1 MVIEVRG
8 KRAKGIALLLAIL
21 GILAAPGVSR
31 SSPGKVDISARSLVR
46 VEGERLVIAKGD
58 VEIHYQDV
66 TLKADEVKL
75 HTDTKDLVATG
86 NVVLKENKGSLTC
99 DKLEFN
105 LDTKKG
111 VAMRARGFFS
121 PFYYLRGREIRKVGP
136 KKYIVEHGSFTTCKT
151 CSKKPNAAPDWSFK
165 SSHMEVEL
173 GKTATIHNVSGWI
186 KKIPVIYA
194 PYLKIP
200 LQNERKTGFLIPRVG
215 YSKTKGSFVKIPFYW
230 AISDYQDATFTLIP
244 YSRGTIRG
252 KAEYRYNLET
262 GKGFLSYDYIRKE
275 SERTQWSLWY
285 NHDQRL
291 PFNWRLL
298 AKADVQSDNEY
309 KKEDQDNFERRS
321 QQFSDSFVMLSK
333 SWGNNYLSAEF
344 RHKED
349 LENNYG
355 ERTIK
360 MPEIRYSLIDKRL
373 GNSPL
378 FFNLDSSFLH
388 YSRRQDSSD
397 IDWQLSRLDFHPQIA
412 LPYSPRPWI
421 SITPYYGFRET
432 IYTKRLS
439 SDGGLEKG
447 VITRSLYNAG
457 VTMRG
462 PLAHKYFSF
471 KGNKLKHYIVPEV
484 KYTYIPREDQKDI
497 PEFDE
502 IDNIKGENKINYSL
516 TQYLYKIES
525 NNHVIKM
532 VKFRVEQEFY
542 IDKARS
548 NHPNKEVLSPVWID
562 LDTHLAQGVEWNHQ
576 LTYDVYGNGVTR
588 WDTHLSLHPP
598 GKIWGLSGSYHYSK
612 DPDEKFLILE
622 PSLVLGPMYLWGA
635 IRYDAERNYMAEK
648 EARLT
653 WHSECWEISLS
664 FLSVDN
670 RGNDA
675 KDETKFS
682 FLVTLKGLGTI
693 GRKR

>member
-8 KRAKGIALLLAIL
+8 YRAQGIVVVLALLMLAL
-21 GILAAPGVSR
+21 LSGASWA
-31 SSPGKVDISARSLVR
+31 SSGRVAISARSLAR
-46 VEGERLVIAKGD
+46 VEAQHLVIARGD
-58 VEIHYQDV
+58 VEIHYQNV
-66 TLKADEVKL
+66 TLLADEVRL

-86 NVVLKENKGSLTC
+86 NVVLKENKGSLAC

-121 PFYYLRGREIRKVGP
+121 PFYYLKGQEIKKVGP
-136 KKYIVEHGSFTTCKT
+136 KKYVVEHGSFTTCKG
-151 CSKKPNAAPDWSFK
+151 CAKNPNKSPDWSFK
-165 SSHMEVEL
+165 SSHMVVEL
-173 GKTATIHNVSGWI
+173 GRSATITNMSGWI
-186 KKIPVIYA
+186 KKIPVIYT

-215 YSKTKGSFVKIPFYW
+215 YSKTKGAFVKIPFYW

-244 YSRGTIRG
+244 YSKGSIRG

-291 PFNWRLL
+291 PMGWRLL
-298 AKADVQSDNEY
+298 ASADVQSDNEY

-333 SWGNNYLSAEF
+333 SWGNNYLSGEF
-344 RHKED
+344 RYKED

-360 MPEIRYSLIDKRL
+360 MPEIKYSLIDKKL
-373 GNSPL
+373 GNTPL
-378 FFNLDSSFLH
+378 FANIDASFLH
-388 YSRRQDSSD
+388 YSRRQDSSK

-432 IYTKRLS
+432 VYTKRVS
-439 SDGGLEKG
+439 SDGSIEKG
-447 VITRSLYNAG
+447 TITRSIYNTG
-457 VTMRG
+457 VTLRG
-462 PLAHKYFSF
+462 PLAQKFF
-471 KGNKLKHYIVPEV
+471 QFRGTRIKHYLVPEIR
-484 KYTYIPREDQKDI
+484 YSYIPREDQKDI

-502 IDNIKGENKINYSL
+502 IDYIKGENKINYSL
-516 TQYLYKIES
+516 TQYLYEMHGKSSI
-525 NNHVIKM
+525 
-532 VKFRVEQEFY
+532 VKRAKLRVEQEFY

-548 NHPNKEVLSPVWID
+548 DHPSKKVFSPVRIN
-562 LDTHLAQGVEWNHQ
+562 LDTNPLTGVEWNHQ
-576 LTYDVYGNGVTR
+576 LTYGVYGEGVTE
-588 WDTHLSLHPP
+588 WDTQLSLHPP
-598 GKIWGLSGSYHYSK
+598 GRIWGVSGSYHYSK
-612 DPDEKFLILE
+612 DPDEKFLIVE
-622 PSLVLGPMYLWGA
+622 PSLVLGPMSLWGA
-635 IRYDAERNYMAEK
+635 LRYDAEHSYMAER
-648 EARLT
+648 EARIT
-653 WHSECWEISLS
+653 WHSECWEISIS
-664 FLSVDN
+664 YLSVDN

-675 KDETKFS
+675 KDETKIS
-682 FLVTLKGLGTI
+682 FLITLKGLGTI